1 MGYKRL
7 SKLVVQLLGL
17 LKSDEYRE
25 LTKLDKENLLN
36 DIELELL

>member
-17 LKSDEYRE
+17 LKSDKYRE
-25 LTKLDKENLLN
+25 LTKLDKENLLK